1 MLSSKVFNVHI
12 LSRPSRLNGHV
23 RASGVYRNSC
33 HGSAPFNAFAAPNSA
48 FAGIALL
55 LAGATFVSAAFYPPQ
70 QAQEQT
76 QHHSRPQPLPL
87 RENPAAV
94 SSRGGVAFCEAASSA
109 AAVPPWIT
117 GPSFYYEKMDQPE
130 RALTDSHAI
139 FGPLNGP
146 GRIERFN
153 MYRRIGV
160 ADGAAAAEAKGGSGG
175 AGDEPPEAAEVAV
188 GDVQVGDQLNG
199 HDGVVHGGIISLLF
213 DDGMGWGWE
222 AMLMADPNL
231 EKEHGRMIVTANLSV
246 DFRSALFERSRAIL
260 RVFHVRTD
268 GRKIYFRARLESYDG
283 TVLFAEANSLFIVP
297 REKSI

>member
-1 MLSSKVFNVHI
+1 
-12 LSRPSRLNGHV
+12 
-23 RASGVYRNSC
+23 
-33 HGSAPFNAFAAPNSA
+33 
-48 FAGIALL
+48 
-55 LAGATFVSAAFYPPQ
+55 
-70 QAQEQT
+70 
-76 QHHSRPQPLPL
+76 
-87 RENPAAV
+87 
-94 SSRGGVAFCEAASSA
+94 
-109 AAVPPWIT
+109 
-117 GPSFYYEKMDQPE
+117 MDQPE

-268 GRKIYFRARLESYDG
+268 GRKIYFRARLESHDG